1 MTAHRKNGA
10 GDAPSPGAAGGPG
23 PLEAPSLD
31 VERALAGRRIL
42 FTGAT
47 GFVGKVALSLL
58 LHRYPGVGKVFVLV
72 RAGTGGNP
80 DDRFLGKVA
89 RARPFDPIRAA
100 RGDGF
105 EAFIRQKCQ
114 ALAGD
119 VSDPLLGLSEAGL
132 AALGPLDLVVNCAG
146 LVDFDPSLELA
157 LGVNSRGAQHAVELC
172 RRTGAALLHVST
184 CFVAG
189 NRDGVVYEDEPIDGY
204 FPRREGVMGRPKQPT
219 LDARDFDLD
228 RELADCDRRMA
239 QIREEAEDAAR
250 LSLFRERALARLE
263 AEGRK
268 GDPKAEKLAA
278 GREKRLWITQRLVEL
293 GMERARHW
301 GWPNTYTYTKSLGE
315 QAIVRGG
322 IRHAIVRPAIVET
335 ALRYPFPG
343 WNEGFTTSAPLAFMG
358 LKGQRVYPMAE
369 KAILDLIPVD
379 LVAAGLIAISAA
391 LLEGRAKGPPDE
403 VGSSGASAAP
413 SPARRAGPASSERA
427 GDPGEPHRPGGNV
440 YHLASSD
447 SNAFWGRRAVE
458 LTGLYRRRFY
468 KRRTEGNELWNEV
481 RARFEPYSVSK
492 RHYQAFSAP
501 AFGRLAREAA
511 RLLREEG
518 PRWGAPRLGA
528 LAGSVADELD
538 EAEWKLGQVEA
549 LFELFLPFVWDNR
562 YIFSCANLRA
572 LHARL
577 APRDRAFLPWDPEH
591 IDWRSYWLDVHM
603 KGLEQWVFPA
613 LEEESQRKVHVVRQ
627 HRDLLELL
635 EAAVATHRPR
645 VALRMGGEHK
655 DRFTYGEMREW
666 AGRVALF
673 LRAAGVGKGD
683 RVLLASENRPEW
695 AIAWF
700 GIILAGGVAVPVDAQ
715 LTEAELENLA
725 RTSGARVA
733 LLSEETAERVP
744 ALRERWR
751 AGPRLALLP
760 EALAGG
766 PPAELP
772 RGASPE
778 DLASI
783 IFTSGTTGTPK
794 GVMLTHRNFASLVA
808 RLAGLFDLGPGDGLL
823 SVLPL
828 HHTFEFT
835 CGLLVPLSRGCEI
848 EYLDEVTADRLGDA
862 LESGRVTAMIGVPA
876 LWALLHRRITQE
888 IAARPGFVEQAFALL
903 RKANRKLRS
912 DADLNLGKLLL
923 WPVHRKLGGRLRIM
937 VSGGSALSPEVQR
950 AFHDMGFDLYEGYGL
965 TEAAPVLS
973 VSTPEDDPSGGT
985 VGRPLPG
992 IEIRIH
998 EPDASGVGE
1007 VVARGP
1013 NVMVGYLRPGAGA
1026 PEVDHARTGEVLRDG
1041 WLHTGDLGRLDRDGK
1056 LVLVGRKKDVIIDA
1070 DGENVYPDELE
1081 ELYRDP
1087 EIIKELS
1094 IVGLPDGAGEKVAML
1109 LVPEPK
1115 GRSREESRR
1124 LVEEHL
1130 RRVSAGLPF
1139 HKRVKIWHFTDGELE
1154 KTSTRKVRRP
1164 WVVEQIRQLEAA
1176 AHKGKKVREAAAH
1189 GRDGWL
1195 LDLLAEVTRRAR
1207 AEITHQSHLAADLS
1221 FDSLMLSELAAALE
1235 AAGVPP
1241 SITESL
1247 HQVQTVGELSRLV
1260 GPGTHRSE
1268 EGGGA
1273 APEPAG
1279 PGRQAKGDVEIPA
1292 ALASLGRRVLDAGQQ
1307 ALYRSFYRA
1316 EVTGEAFIPRDRNFL
1331 VVANHASHLD
1341 MGLVKVALGDQGK
1354 KLAALAARDYFF
1366 DTRLKRAYFEN
1377 FTNLIPMERGGSIR
1391 RGLRAAVE
1399 ALRRGYNLLIFP
1411 EGTRSRD
1418 GSMAPFKPTAGYLAL
1433 QCEVDSLPVYIQ
1445 GTHQALPPGSAVPK
1459 RTKLRVIIGQPIR
1472 AADLKARTA
1481 ALAKGDAHKAAT
1493 QILEEAVRALRDG
1506 ARAPPGAA
1514 RTASAPTASPGPD
1527 PAASATPATP
1537 AAPPGPTPTSSAT
1550 PPTATRE
1557 ERDRRSGPAP
1567 ADGPRPSAA
1576 RGAVAPPAEPPG
1588 LPAAGAGP
1596 LSAKGKEP
1604 P

>member
-1 MTAHRKNGA
+1 MSERRKNGA
-10 GDAPSPGAAGGPG
+10 NGAPSPRRHGAAPSPPPPRPAGGG
-23 PLEAPSLD
+23 ERAPLD

-58 LHRYPGVGKVFVLV
+58 LHRYPGVGRVFVLV
-72 RAGTGGNP
+72 RAGSGGSP
-80 DDRFLGKVA
+80 EDRFLSKVA

-105 EAFIRQKCQ
+105 EAFVREKCQ
-114 ALAGD
+114 AVAGD
-119 VSDPLLGLSEAGL
+119 VSDPLLGLSEADL
-132 AALGPLDLVVNCAG
+132 HSLGPLDLVVNCAG

-157 LGVNSRGAQHAVELC
+157 LGVNTRGALHAVELC

-219 LDARDFDLD
+219 LDPRDFDLD
-228 RELADCDRRMA
+228 RELQDCDRSIARV
-239 QIREEAEDAAR
+239 RDDAEDAR
-250 LSLFRERALARLE
+250 NLSLFRERALARLE

-268 GDPKAEKLAA
+268 GDAKAEKLAA
-278 GREKRLWITQRLVEL
+278 GREKRLWISQRLVEL

-315 QAIVRGG
+315 QAVVRSG
-322 IRHAIVRPAIVET
+322 IRHAIARPAIVET

-358 LKGQRVYPMAE
+358 LKGQRVFPMAE
-369 KAILDLIPVD
+369 KAILDLVPVD
-379 LVAAGLIAISAA
+379 LVAAGLVTISAA
-391 LLEGRAKGPPDE
+391 LLEGRAKGQ
-403 VGSSGASAAP
+403 
-413 SPARRAGPASSERA
+413 
-427 GDPGEPHRPGGNV
+427 PGGQSV

-468 KRRTEGNELWNEV
+468 KGRAEGNELWNQV

-501 AFGRLAREAA
+501 AFARLAREAA
-511 RLLREEG
+511 RLLRQEG

-528 LAGSVADELD
+528 LAGDLADGLD

-549 LFELFLPFVWDNR
+549 LFDLFLPFVWDNR
-562 YIFSCANLRA
+562 YLFSCANLRA
-572 LHARL
+572 LHGRL
-577 APRDRAFLPWDPEH
+577 APRDREWLPWDPER

-603 KGLEQWVFPA
+603 KGLEEWVFPA
-613 LEEESQRKVHVVRQ
+613 LEEESKRKVHVAKQ

-635 EAAVATHRPR
+635 EAAASTHRTR
-645 VALRMGGEHK
+645 VALRMSGERK
-655 DRFTYGEMREW
+655 DRFTYGELREW

-673 LRAAGVGKGD
+673 LHAAGVRKGD

-695 AIAWF
+695 AIAFF
-700 GIILAGGVAVPVDAQ
+700 GIALCGGVAVPVDAQ
-715 LTEAELENLA
+715 LSEPEVENLA
-725 RTSGARVA
+725 RSAGARVA
-733 LLSEETAERVP
+733 LLSEETGERL
-744 ALRERWR
+744 ADLCRRWR
-751 AGPRLALLP
+751 EGPGPRPALLP

-772 RGASPE
+772 RGASPD

-848 EYLDEVTADRLGDA
+848 EYLDELTADRLGDA

-888 IAARPGFVEQAFALL
+888 IAARPGFVEQAFELL
-903 RKANRKLRS
+903 RKANRKLRAE
-912 DADLNLGKLLL
+912 ADLNLGKLLL
-923 WPVHRKLGGRLRIM
+923 WPVHRKLGGRLRIL

-950 AFHDMGFDLYEGYGL
+950 AFHEMGFDLYEGYGL

-973 VSTPEDDPSGGT
+973 VSTSEGGPSGGT

-1013 NVMVGYLRPGAGA
+1013 NVMLGYLKGGEGA
-1026 PEVDHARTGEVLRDG
+1026 PEVDPERTGEVLRDG
-1041 WLHTGDLGRLDRDGK
+1041 WLHTGDLGRLDRNGN
-1056 LVLVGRKKDVIIDA
+1056 LVLVGRQKDVIIDA
-1070 DGENVYPDELE
+1070 DGKNVYPDELE
-1081 ELYRDP
+1081 DLYADP

-1109 LVPEPK
+1109 LVPEP
-1115 GRSREESRR
+1115 RDRPRDELWRR
-1124 LVEEHL
+1124 VDEHV

-1139 HKRVKIWHFTDGELE
+1139 HKRVKLWHWTDGELQR
-1154 KTSTRKVRRP
+1154 TSTRKVKRK
-1164 WVVEQIRQLEAA
+1164 WVAEQLQQLEAA
-1176 AHKGKKVREAAAH
+1176 AHKGKRVRQAADG
-1189 GRDGWL
+1189 GRDGWV
-1195 LDLLAEVTRRAR
+1195 LDLVAEVSRRPRSEITRRS
-1207 AEITHQSHLAADLS
+1207 QLAADLS

-1241 SITESL
+1241 SAVEGI
-1247 HQVQTVGELSRLV
+1247 HQVQTAGDLLELV
-1260 GPGTHRSE
+1260 GPAARRGAE
-1268 EGGGA
+1268 ERGDTP
-1273 APEPAG
+1273 APPA
-1279 PGRQAKGDVEIPA
+1279 RQKEDELSIPA
-1292 ALASLGRRVLDAGQQ
+1292 PLVSLGRRVLDAGQQ
-1307 ALYRSFYRA
+1307 ALYRGFYRA
-1316 EVTGEAFIPRDRNFL
+1316 EVSGEAFIPRDRNFL

-1341 MGLVKVALGDQGK
+1341 MGLVKVALGDSGK

-1377 FTNLIPMERGGSIR
+1377 FTNLIPMDREGSIR
-1391 RGLRAAVE
+1391 RSLRAAVE

-1418 GSMAPFKPTAGYLAL
+1418 GRMAPFKPTAGYLAL
-1433 QCEVDSLPVYIQ
+1433 HCRVDALPVYIH
-1445 GTHQALPPGSAVPK
+1445 GTHDALPPGSAVPRK
-1459 RTKLRVIIGQPIR
+1459 TRLRVVIGQPICV
-1472 AADLKARTA
+1472 ADLEARTA

-1493 QILEEAVRALRDG
+1493 QIMEEAVRALERTV
-1506 ARAPPGAA
+1506 APSPPTSRAE
-1514 RTASAPTASPGPD
+1514 PGPLS
-1527 PAASATPATP
+1527 PAGAGQRGTAATATS
-1537 AAPPGPTPTSSAT
+1537 T
-1550 PPTATRE
+1550 PTATPLPTGTSASAGEGPSPTEMKARE
-1557 ERDRRSGPAP
+1557 E
-1567 ADGPRPSAA
+1567 
-1576 RGAVAPPAEPPG
+1576 EPQ
-1588 LPAAGAGP
+1588 
-1596 LSAKGKEP
+1596 
-1604 P
+1604 

>member
-1 MTAHRKNGA
+1 MSERRKNGA
-10 GDAPSPGAAGGPG
+10 NGAPSPPRIGAAPPPRSPPGGR
-23 PLEAPSLD
+23 EAAQLD
-31 VERALAGRRIL
+31 VERALSGRRIL
-42 FTGAT
+42 VTGAT

-72 RAGTGGNP
+72 RAGSGGSP
-80 DDRFLGKVA
+80 EERFLKVA

-105 EAFIRQKCQ
+105 EAFIREKCQ
-114 ALAGD
+114 PVAGD
-119 VSDPLLGLSEAGL
+119 VSEPLLGISPGDL

-157 LGVNSRGAQHAVELC
+157 LGVNVRGAQNAVELC

-189 NRDGVVYEDEPIDGY
+189 NRDGVVYEDEPVDGY
-204 FPRREGVMGRPKQPT
+204 FPRREGVMGRPKQPA

-228 RELADCDRRMA
+228 RELADCDRRIA
-239 QIREEAEDAAR
+239 QVREEAEDAR
-250 LSLFRERALARLE
+250 NLSLFRERALARLE
-263 AEGRK
+263 SEGRK
-268 GDPKAEKLAA
+268 GDPRAEKLAA
-278 GREKRLWITQRLVEL
+278 GREKRLWISQRLVEL
-293 GMERARHW
+293 GMDRARHW

-315 QAIVRGG
+315 QAIVRSG
-322 IRHAIVRPAIVET
+322 IRHAIARPAIVET

-358 LKGQRVYPMAE
+358 LKGQRVFPMAE
-369 KAILDLIPVD
+369 KAILDLVPVD
-379 LVAAGLIAISAA
+379 LVAAGLVAISAA
-391 LLEGRAKGPPDE
+391 LLEGRGRGQ
-403 VGSSGASAAP
+403 GSSS
-413 SPARRAGPASSERA
+413 
-427 GDPGEPHRPGGNV
+427 V

-458 LTGLYRRRFY
+458 LTGLYRRRYY
-468 KRRTEGNELWNEV
+468 KHRTEGNELWNEI

-511 RLLREEG
+511 RLLRQEG
-518 PRWGAPRLGA
+518 PRWGAPRIGA
-528 LAGSVADELD
+528 LADGLADGLD

-562 YIFSCANLRA
+562 YLFSCANLRA

-577 APRDRAFLPWDPEH
+577 SPRDREWLPWDPER
-591 IDWRSYWLDVHM
+591 IDWRTYWLDVHM
-603 KGLEQWVFPA
+603 KGLEEWVFPA
-613 LEEESQRKVHVVRQ
+613 LEEESQRKVHAAKQ

-635 EAAVATHRPR
+635 EAAAATHRSR
-645 VALRMGGEHK
+645 VALRMAGERK
-655 DRFTYGEMREW
+655 DRFTYGELREW

-673 LRAAGVGKGD
+673 LHAAGVRKGD

-695 AIAWF
+695 AIAFF
-700 GIILAGGVAVPVDAQ
+700 GIALCGGVAVPVDAQ
-715 LTEAELENLA
+715 LSEPELENLA
-725 RTSGARVA
+725 RSAGARVA
-733 LLSEETAERVP
+733 LLSEETA
-744 ALRERWR
+744 LRLEDLCRRWR
-751 AGPRLALLP
+751 EGQGPRPALLP

-772 RGASPE
+772 RGASPD

-808 RLAGLFDLGPGDGLL
+808 KLAGLFDLGPGDGLL

-848 EYLDEVTADRLGDA
+848 EYLDELTADRLGDA

-888 IAARPGFVEQAFALL
+888 ISARPGFVEQAFDLL
-903 RKANRKLRS
+903 RKANRKLRA

-923 WPVHRKLGGRLRIM
+923 WPVHRKLGGRLRIL

-950 AFHDMGFDLYEGYGL
+950 AFHEMGFDLYEGYGL

-973 VSTPEDDPSGGT
+973 VSTPEGGPSGGT

-998 EPDASGVGE
+998 EPDAGGVGE
-1007 VVARGP
+1007 VVARGA
-1013 NVMVGYLRPGAGA
+1013 NVMLGYLKGGQGA
-1026 PEVDHARTGEVLRDG
+1026 PEVDPERTGEVLRDG
-1041 WLHTGDLGRLDRDGK
+1041 WLHTGDLGRLDGSGN

-1070 DGENVYPDELE
+1070 DGKNVYPDELE
-1081 ELYRDP
+1081 DLYADA

-1094 IVGLPDGAGEKVAML
+1094 VVGLPDGTGEKVAML
-1109 LVPEPK
+1109 LVPEPR
-1115 GRSREESRR
+1115 GRPRDEMWR
-1124 LVEEHL
+1124 LVDEHL

-1139 HKRVKIWHFTDGELE
+1139 HKRVKLWHWTDGELE
-1154 KTSTRKVRRP
+1154 RTSTRKVKRK
-1164 WVVEQIRQLEAA
+1164 WVVEQLQQLEAA
-1176 AHKGKKVREAAAH
+1176 AHKGKRARQTAEG

-1195 LDLLAEVTRRAR
+1195 LDLLAEVSRRPR
-1207 AEITHQSHLAADLS
+1207 SEITRQSQLAADLS

-1241 SITESL
+1241 SAVESV
-1247 HQVQTVGELSRLV
+1247 HQVQTAGELLELV
-1260 GPGTHRSE
+1260 GPAARRGAE
-1268 EGGGA
+1268 ERGEVA
-1273 APEPAG
+1273 EPKA
-1279 PGRQAKGDVEIPA
+1279 RRKQDEISIPA
-1292 ALASLGRRVLDAGQQ
+1292 PLVALGRKVLDAGQR
-1307 ALYRSFYRA
+1307 ALYRGFYRA

-1341 MGLVKVALGDQGK
+1341 MGLVKVALGDQGT

-1366 DTRLKRAYFEN
+1366 DTSLKRAYFEN
-1377 FTNLIPMERGGSIR
+1377 FTNLIPMDREGSIR
-1391 RGLRAAVE
+1391 RSLRAAVE

-1433 QCEVDSLPVYIQ
+1433 HCRVDALPVYIH
-1445 GTHQALPPGSAVPK
+1445 GTHEALPPGSAVPR
-1459 RTKLRVIIGQPIR
+1459 RTRLRVVIGQPVCV
-1472 AADLKARTA
+1472 ADLEARTA

-1493 QILEEAVRALRDG
+1493 QIMEEAVKALRR
-1506 ARAPPGAA
+1506 ATLAEPEPERAPAPG
-1514 RTASAPTASPGPD
+1514 RTAGAPTPARSETPGP
-1527 PAASATPATP
+1527 PMGRAKS
-1537 AAPPGPTPTSSAT
+1537 
-1550 PPTATRE
+1550 
-1557 ERDRRSGPAP
+1557 RD
-1567 ADGPRPSAA
+1567 
-1576 RGAVAPPAEPPG
+1576 APPADAVPGMKARGEEP
-1588 LPAAGAGP
+1588 
-1596 LSAKGKEP
+1596 
-1604 P
+1604 